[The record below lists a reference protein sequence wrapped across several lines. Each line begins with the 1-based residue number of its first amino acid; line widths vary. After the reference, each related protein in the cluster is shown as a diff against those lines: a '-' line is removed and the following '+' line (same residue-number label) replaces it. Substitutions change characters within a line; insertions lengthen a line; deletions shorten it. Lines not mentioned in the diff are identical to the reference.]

1 MIQTIIVE
9 ETPKNEAQTINWYRS
24 LGWELMN
31 NQTVVTTF
39 VQNNGN
45 GGVVTETS
53 KKVKLTFERDTNHP
67 NYEVLNGYYNRC
79 LPLFAEK
86 QNYEKVL
93 ADGGSGK
100 QWVINAIIS
109 VILGII
115 MGVGYEASRVSGGLF
130 GHSFDGFMAMLSSF
144 IGFIVVFIV
153 CIIVTVIKNKKTLK
167 PKLEKITQEIDSITS
182 ESAKYV

>member
-9 ETPKNEAQTINWYRS
+9 EKPKNEAQTINWYRS

-39 VQNNGN
+39 VHSNGN
-45 GGVVTETS
+45 GGVETDTI
-53 KKVKLTFERDTNHP
+53 KNVKLTFERDTNHP

-93 ADGGSGK
+93 DGGSGK
-100 QWVINAIIS
+100 QWAINAIIS

-115 MGVGYEASRVSGGLF
+115 MGVTS
-130 GHSFDGFMAMLSSF
+130 
-144 IGFIVVFIV
+144 
-153 CIIVTVIKNKKTLK
+153 TL
-167 PKLEKITQEIDSITS
+167 PE
-182 ESAKYV
+182 